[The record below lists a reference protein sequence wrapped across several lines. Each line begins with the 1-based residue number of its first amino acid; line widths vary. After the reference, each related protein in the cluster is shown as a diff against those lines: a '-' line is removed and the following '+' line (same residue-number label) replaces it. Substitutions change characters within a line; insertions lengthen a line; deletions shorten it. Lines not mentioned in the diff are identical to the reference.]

1 MSSNLTKYHICRE
14 VLPTMNL
21 RLCRIVSCGSA
32 LLIPPVCDGWI
43 GQVQVRLAARCIARR
58 RPWGHLPDAGGQ
70 VSPSGGGE
78 REDRTIGINGSS
90 QQYRV
95 VLRGRFHA

>member
-14 VLPTMNL
+14 VMPTINL

-32 LLIPPVCDGWI
+32 
-43 GQVQVRLAARCIARR
+43 
-58 RPWGHLPDAGGQ
+58 GHPLDAGGQ
-70 VSPSGGGE
+70 VSPSGVGE
-78 REDRTIGINGSS
+78 DEDRTIGINGFSH
-90 QQYRV
+90 QYRI

>member
-1 MSSNLTKYHICRE
+1 M
-14 VLPTMNL
+14 
-21 RLCRIVSCGSA
+21 
-32 LLIPPVCDGWI
+32 
-43 GQVQVRLAARCIARR
+43 
-58 RPWGHLPDAGGQ
+58 PDAGGQ